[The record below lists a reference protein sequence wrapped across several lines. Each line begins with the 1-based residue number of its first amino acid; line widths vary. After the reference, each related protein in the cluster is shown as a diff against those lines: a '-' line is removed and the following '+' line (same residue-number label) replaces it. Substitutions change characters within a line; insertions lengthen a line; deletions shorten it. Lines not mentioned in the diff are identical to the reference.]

1 MIIDASF
8 VCTLLGLRNS
18 MISDGKLGIPR
29 LGLPESHRHSSYPP
43 PNLTSFPT
51 ILYIVC
57 YLKTFISYYMFYS
70 LHVVEP
76 LRYDSVLIKE
86 TNE

>member
-1 MIIDASF
+1 MLVFRDCASARSHT
-8 VCTLLGLRNS
+8 CP
-18 MISDGKLGIPR
+18 KLSPSIARQFGFM
-29 LGLPESHRHSSYPP
+29 L
-43 PNLTSFPT
+43 FKV
-51 ILYIVC
+51 IL
-57 YLKTFISYYMFYS
+57 KFISYYMFYS